1 MIGLKKKYR
10 KILQGKEG
18 RGRQETE
25 TEGQQEGREAR
36 KIPQNKS
43 LKPKGNSLYK

>member
-18 RGRQETE
+18 RGRQE